1 MNKPFLIL
9 LIALI
14 VFSGCNMRK
23 YFKPA
28 KHQVKGEA
36 YFPNHLQESIVSS
49 NRYGAILKNG
59 AVIGDKGLT
68 QLRIGKNFNYESS
81 FLNESQGFFILAQ
94 DCLNK
99 IDKKT
104 SKSKVAKTEE
114 TELKLKGVEAEV
126 QDKVCHQV
134 ELISNNPNASQQS
147 IVIPLETF
155 ALSASVKGN
164 LLAVVLADNSAN
176 LYDITSQKL
185 LFSEKGSPST
195 TINSLMAMPIFM
207 DTVVVFPML
216 DGRLLVV
223 DYVHGN
229 PTPIRN
235 IVISSDKFFNNIT
248 YLIVDGNN
256 MIASTGKRILSV
268 VSGQEFNYDGDIV
281 DLLYDK
287 GTLYVLTLDGQ
298 ILQMDKSLRELNS
311 VKLPFASLN
320 TIVLNHN
327 KLYSL
332 EKRGYVIEVDLNDFD
347 SYNVY
352 KTPSIGSFKFFSS
365 NRLDKGV
372 FYDKNRVYYDR
383 YYLDYNDFKP
393 KLYPVVEKPASKKSQ
408 KGEKGNAPIY
418 LQERHKAKEKPLEE
432 NKVKPRNSG
441 FEEEVKTRR
450 PEPINNQ
457 NNAIQKGIKENQE
470 NKNAPVSKEDNE
482 KGAKNA
488 PVSKEDNEKGAK
500 NAPVSKEDNEKGAKN
515 APVSKEDNEKG
526 AKNAPVSKEDNEKGA
541 KNAPVSKEDNE
552 KGAKNAP
559 VSKED
564 NEKGAKNA
572 PVSKEDNEKGAK
584 NAPVS
589 KEDNA
594 IDNAIK
600 EAPKLSPKLSPKE
613 EKRRLKEERKK
624 AKAEQRAREFEQRAR
639 EHQERDEKELEERR
653 KALEMNK
660 K

>member
-14 VFSGCNMRK
+14 VFSGCNMKK

-28 KHQVKGEA
+28 KHQIKGEA

-104 SKSKVAKTEE
+104 SKSKVVKTEE

-134 ELISNNPNASQQS
+134 ELISNNPNASQKS
-147 IVIPLETF
+147 IIIPLETF

-332 EKRGYVIEVDLNDFD
+332 EKRGYVIEVDLNDFN

-352 KTPSIGSFKFFSS
+352 KTPTIGSFKFFSS

-383 YYLDYNDFKP
+383 YYLDYNNFKP

-418 LQERHKAKEKPLEE
+418 LQERHKVKENKQPLEE

-441 FEEEVKTRR
+441 FEEDEVKANQRGM
-450 PEPINNQ
+450 EPINNQ
-457 NNAIQKGIKENQE
+457 NNANNENKVGNENNAIQQGE
-470 NKNAPVSKEDNE
+470 NKNAPVSKEGNE
-482 KGAKNA
+482 KGTENA
-488 PVSKEDNEKGAK
+488 PT
-500 NAPVSKEDNEKGAKN
+500 
-515 APVSKEDNEKG
+515 
-526 AKNAPVSKEDNEKGA
+526 
-541 KNAPVSKEDNE
+541 
-552 KGAKNAP
+552 
-559 VSKED
+559 
-564 NEKGAKNA
+564 
-572 PVSKEDNEKGAK
+572 
-584 NAPVS
+584 S

-594 IDNAIK
+594 FK
-600 EAPKLSPKLSPKE
+600 EAPKLSPKE
-613 EKRRLKEERKK
+613 EKRRLKEEKKK

-639 EHQERDEKELEERR
+639 EQQERDEKELEERR
-653 KALEMNK
+653 KALK
-660 K
+660 TK

>member
-1 MNKPFLIL
+1 MNKPFLIS

-14 VFSGCNMRK
+14 VFSGCNMKK
-23 YFKPA
+23 YFKPT
-28 KHQVKGEA
+28 KNQIKGEA

-104 SKSKVAKTEE
+104 SKRKVAKTEE

-185 LFSEKGSPST
+185 LFSEKGSPSA

-268 VSGQEFNYDGDIV
+268 VSGQEFNYDGDII

-320 TIVLNHN
+320 TIVLNNN

-332 EKRGYVIEVDLNDFD
+332 EKRGYVVEVDLNDFD

-352 KTPSIGSFKFFSS
+352 KTPTIGSFKFFSS

-393 KLYPVVEKPASKKSQ
+393 KLYPHAAEFKPSQ

-418 LQERHKAKEKPLEE
+418 LQERHKAKENKQPLEE
-432 NKVKPRNSG
+432 NKVKPKNSG
-441 FEEEVKTRR
+441 FEEEEVKARKR
-450 PEPINNQ
+450 DMEPTKDQ
-457 NNAIQKGIKENQE
+457 NNATQQGETQNNE
-470 NKNAPVSKEDNE
+470 NKNAPISKE
-482 KGAKNA
+482 NA
-488 PVSKEDNEKGAK
+488 TK
-500 NAPVSKEDNEKGAKN
+500 
-515 APVSKEDNEKG
+515 
-526 AKNAPVSKEDNEKGA
+526 
-541 KNAPVSKEDNE
+541 
-552 KGAKNAP
+552 
-559 VSKED
+559 
-564 NEKGAKNA
+564 
-572 PVSKEDNEKGAK
+572 
-584 NAPVS
+584 
-589 KEDNA
+589 
-594 IDNAIK
+594 K
-600 EAPKLSPKLSPKE
+600 EAPKPNSKE
-613 EKRRLKEERKK
+613 EKRRLKEEKKK

-639 EHQERDEKELEERR
+639 EQQERDEKELEERR
-653 KALEMNK
+653 
-660 K
+660 

>member
-14 VFSGCNMRK
+14 VFSGCNMKK

-104 SKSKVAKTEE
+104 SKRKVAKTEE

-352 KTPSIGSFKFFSS
+352 KTPTIGSFKFFSS

-393 KLYPVVEKPASKKSQ
+393 KLYPVVEKPVSKKSQ

-418 LQERHKAKEKPLEE
+418 LQERHKAKENKQPLEE
-432 NKVKPRNSG
+432 KIKPTQGNSG
-441 FEEEVKTRR
+441 FEEEEVKTRR
-450 PEPINNQ
+450 PEPIRDQ
-457 NNAIQKGIKENQE
+457 NNAIQKGMKENQE
-470 NKNAPVSKEDNE
+470 NKNAPASKESNQ
-482 KGAKNA
+482 KGAENA
-488 PVSKEDNEKGAK
+488 PVSKK
-500 NAPVSKEDNEKGAKN
+500 
-515 APVSKEDNEKG
+515 
-526 AKNAPVSKEDNEKGA
+526 
-541 KNAPVSKEDNE
+541 
-552 KGAKNAP
+552 
-559 VSKED
+559 
-564 NEKGAKNA
+564 
-572 PVSKEDNEKGAK
+572 
-584 NAPVS
+584 
-589 KEDNA
+589 DNA
-594 IDNAIK
+594 FK
-600 EAPKLSPKLSPKE
+600 EAPKLSPKE
-613 EKRRLKEERKK
+613 EKRRLKEEKKK

>member
-14 VFSGCNMRK
+14 VFSGCNMKK

-28 KHQVKGEA
+28 KHQIKGEA

-134 ELISNNPNASQQS
+134 ELISSNPNASQKS
-147 IVIPLETF
+147 IIIPLETF

-332 EKRGYVIEVDLNDFD
+332 EKRGYVIEVDLNDFN

-352 KTPSIGSFKFFSS
+352 KTPTIGSFKFFSS

-383 YYLDYNDFKP
+383 YYLDYNNFKP

-418 LQERHKAKEKPLEE
+418 LQERHKVKENKQPLEE

-441 FEEEVKTRR
+441 FEEDEVKANQRGM
-450 PEPINNQ
+450 EPISNQ
-457 NNAIQKGIKENQE
+457 NNANNE
-470 NKNAPVSKEDNE
+470 NKNAPVSKES
-482 KGAKNA
+482 NA
-488 PVSKEDNEKGAK
+488 F
-500 NAPVSKEDNEKGAKN
+500 
-515 APVSKEDNEKG
+515 
-526 AKNAPVSKEDNEKGA
+526 
-541 KNAPVSKEDNE
+541 
-552 KGAKNAP
+552 
-559 VSKED
+559 
-564 NEKGAKNA
+564 
-572 PVSKEDNEKGAK
+572 
-584 NAPVS
+584 
-589 KEDNA
+589 
-594 IDNAIK
+594 K
-600 EAPKLSPKLSPKE
+600 EAPKLSPKE
-613 EKRRLKEERKK
+613 EKRRLKEEKK
-624 AKAEQRAREFEQRAR
+624 RAKAEQRAREFEQRAK
-639 EHQERDEKELEERR
+639 EQQERDEKELEERK

>member
-104 SKSKVAKTEE
+104 SKRKVAKTEE

-147 IVIPLETF
+147 IIIPLETF

-268 VSGQEFNYDGDIV
+268 VSGQEFNYDGDII

-393 KLYPVVEKPASKKSQ
+393 KLYPHAAGFKTSQ

-418 LQERHKAKEKPLEE
+418 LQERHQAKEKPLEE

-441 FEEEVKTRR
+441 FEEEEVKTRR
-450 PEPINNQ
+450 PEPIRDQ
-457 NNAIQKGIKENQE
+457 NNAIQKGVKENQE
-470 NKNAPVSKEDNE
+470 NKNAPALKESNE
-482 KGAKNA
+482 KGT
-488 PVSKEDNEKGAK
+488 E
-500 NAPVSKEDNEKGAKN
+500 
-515 APVSKEDNEKG
+515 
-526 AKNAPVSKEDNEKGA
+526 
-541 KNAPVSKEDNE
+541 
-552 KGAKNAP
+552 
-559 VSKED
+559 
-564 NEKGAKNA
+564 
-572 PVSKEDNEKGAK
+572 

-594 IDNAIK
+594 IK
-600 EAPKLSPKLSPKE
+600 EAPKLSPKE
-613 EKRRLKEERKK
+613 EKRRLKEEKKK
-624 AKAEQRAREFEQRAR
+624 AKAEQRAKEFEQRAR

>member
-104 SKSKVAKTEE
+104 SKNKVAKSEE

-126 QDKVCHQV
+126 QDEVCHQV

-418 LQERHKAKEKPLEE
+418 LQERHKAKENKQPLEE

-441 FEEEVKTRR
+441 FEEEEVKTRR
-450 PEPINNQ
+450 RDMEPINNQ
-457 NNAIQKGIKENQE
+457 NNAIQKGMKENQE
-470 NKNAPVSKEDNE
+470 NKNAPALKEGNQ

-488 PVSKEDNEKGAK
+488 PA
-500 NAPVSKEDNEKGAKN
+500 
-515 APVSKEDNEKG
+515 
-526 AKNAPVSKEDNEKGA
+526 
-541 KNAPVSKEDNE
+541 
-552 KGAKNAP
+552 
-559 VSKED
+559 
-564 NEKGAKNA
+564 
-572 PVSKEDNEKGAK
+572 
-584 NAPVS
+584 S

-594 IDNAIK
+594 IKK
-600 EAPKLSPKLSPKE
+600 EAPKLSPKE
-613 EKRRLKEERKK
+613 EKRRLKEEKKK

-639 EHQERDEKELEERR
+639 EHQERDEKELEERK

>member
-1 MNKPFLIL
+1 MK
-9 LIALI
+9 
-14 VFSGCNMRK
+14 K

-104 SKSKVAKTEE
+104 SKRKVAKTEE

-195 TINSLMAMPIFM
+195 TINSLMAVPIFM

-352 KTPSIGSFKFFSS
+352 KTPTIGSFKFFSS

-393 KLYPVVEKPASKKSQ
+393 KLYPHAAGFKPSQ

-418 LQERHKAKEKPLEE
+418 LQERHKAKENKQPLEE
-432 NKVKPRNSG
+432 KIQPTQGNSG
-441 FEEEVKTRR
+441 FEEEEVKTRR
-450 PEPINNQ
+450 YDMEPANNQ
-457 NNAIQKGIKENQE
+457 NNAIQRGVKENQE
-470 NKNAPVSKEDNE
+470 NKNAPALKESNE
-482 KGAKNA
+482 KGTENA
-488 PVSKEDNEKGAK
+488 PKENKASKEENKP
-500 NAPVSKEDNEKGAKN
+500 NS
-515 APVSKEDNEKG
+515 
-526 AKNAPVSKEDNEKGA
+526 
-541 KNAPVSKEDNE
+541 
-552 KGAKNAP
+552 
-559 VSKED
+559 
-564 NEKGAKNA
+564 
-572 PVSKEDNEKGAK
+572 
-584 NAPVS
+584 
-589 KEDNA
+589 
-594 IDNAIK
+594 
-600 EAPKLSPKLSPKE
+600 KE
-613 EKRRLKEERKK
+613 EKRRLKEEKKK
-624 AKAEQRAREFEQRAR
+624 AKAAQRAREFEQRAK
-639 EHQERDEKELEERR
+639 EQQERDEKELEERK
-653 KALEMNK
+653 KALK
-660 K
+660 AK

>member
-1 MNKPFLIL
+1 
-9 LIALI
+9 
-14 VFSGCNMRK
+14 MRK

-28 KHQVKGEA
+28 KHQIKGEA

-134 ELISNNPNASQQS
+134 ELISNNPSASQKS
-147 IVIPLETF
+147 IIIPLETF

-223 DYVHGN
+223 DYVHGT

-332 EKRGYVIEVDLNDFD
+332 EKRGYVIEVDLNDFN

-352 KTPSIGSFKFFSS
+352 KTPTIGSFKFFSS

-383 YYLDYNDFKP
+383 YYLDYNNFKP
-393 KLYPVVEKPASKKSQ
+393 KLYPVVEKPVSKKSQ

-418 LQERHKAKEKPLEE
+418 LQERHKVKENKQPLEE

-441 FEEEVKTRR
+441 FEEDEVKANQRSI
-450 PEPINNQ
+450 EPANNQ
-457 NNAIQKGIKENQE
+457 NNANDENKVGGENNATQQGVKENQE
-470 NKNAPVSKEDNE
+470 NKNAPVSKE
-482 KGAKNA
+482 GNA
-488 PVSKEDNEKGAK
+488 F
-500 NAPVSKEDNEKGAKN
+500 
-515 APVSKEDNEKG
+515 
-526 AKNAPVSKEDNEKGA
+526 
-541 KNAPVSKEDNE
+541 
-552 KGAKNAP
+552 
-559 VSKED
+559 
-564 NEKGAKNA
+564 
-572 PVSKEDNEKGAK
+572 
-584 NAPVS
+584 
-589 KEDNA
+589 
-594 IDNAIK
+594 K
-600 EAPKLSPKLSPKE
+600 EAPKLSPKE
-613 EKRRLKEERKK
+613 EKRRLKEEKK
-624 AKAEQRAREFEQRAR
+624 RAKAEQRAREFEQRAK
-639 EHQERDEKELEERR
+639 EQQERDEKELEERR
-653 KALEMNK
+653 KALK
-660 K
+660 AK

>member
-1 MNKPFLIL
+1 MNKQFLIS

-14 VFSGCNMRK
+14 AFSGCNMRK

-28 KHQVKGEA
+28 KHQIKGEA

-104 SKSKVAKTEE
+104 NKSKVAKTEE

-352 KTPSIGSFKFFSS
+352 KTPTIGSFKFFSS

-393 KLYPVVEKPASKKSQ
+393 KLYPVVEKSASKKSQ

-418 LQERHKAKEKPLEE
+418 LQERHKAKENKQPLEE

-441 FEEEVKTRR
+441 FEEEEVKTRR
-450 PEPINNQ
+450 RDMEPINNQ

-470 NKNAPVSKEDNE
+470 NRNAPALKESNE
-482 KGAKNA
+482 KGA
-488 PVSKEDNEKGAK
+488 E
-500 NAPVSKEDNEKGAKN
+500 
-515 APVSKEDNEKG
+515 
-526 AKNAPVSKEDNEKGA
+526 
-541 KNAPVSKEDNE
+541 
-552 KGAKNAP
+552 
-559 VSKED
+559 
-564 NEKGAKNA
+564 
-572 PVSKEDNEKGAK
+572 

-594 IDNAIK
+594 IK
-600 EAPKLSPKLSPKE
+600 EAPKLSPKE
-613 EKRRLKEERKK
+613 EKRRLKEEKKK

>member
-1 MNKPFLIL
+1 MNKPFLIS

-14 VFSGCNMRK
+14 VFSGCNMKK

-104 SKSKVAKTEE
+104 SKRKVAKTEE

-147 IVIPLETF
+147 IIIPLETF

-352 KTPSIGSFKFFSS
+352 KTPTIGSFKFFHPIVWI
-365 NRLDKGV
+365 KGC
-372 FYDKNRVYYDR
+372 FMTKI
-383 YYLDYNDFKP
+383 
-393 KLYPVVEKPASKKSQ
+393 
-408 KGEKGNAPIY
+408 GCIM
-418 LQERHKAKEKPLEE
+418 
-432 NKVKPRNSG
+432 
-441 FEEEVKTRR
+441 T
-450 PEPINNQ
+450 
-457 NNAIQKGIKENQE
+457 AII
-470 NKNAPVSKEDNE
+470 
-482 KGAKNA
+482 
-488 PVSKEDNEKGAK
+488 
-500 NAPVSKEDNEKGAKN
+500 
-515 APVSKEDNEKG
+515 
-526 AKNAPVSKEDNEKGA
+526 
-541 KNAPVSKEDNE
+541 
-552 KGAKNAP
+552 
-559 VSKED
+559 
-564 NEKGAKNA
+564 
-572 PVSKEDNEKGAK
+572 
-584 NAPVS
+584 
-589 KEDNA
+589 
-594 IDNAIK
+594 
-600 EAPKLSPKLSPKE
+600 
-613 EKRRLKEERKK
+613 
-624 AKAEQRAREFEQRAR
+624 
-639 EHQERDEKELEERR
+639 
-653 KALEMNK
+653 
-660 K
+660 

>member
-28 KHQVKGEA
+28 KHQIKGEA

-81 FLNESQGFFILAQ
+81 FLNESQGFFILVQ

-147 IVIPLETF
+147 IIIPLETF

-332 EKRGYVIEVDLNDFD
+332 EKRGYVIEVDLNDFN

-352 KTPSIGSFKFFSS
+352 KTPTIGSFKFFSS

-383 YYLDYNDFKP
+383 YYLDYNNFKP

-418 LQERHKAKEKPLEE
+418 LQERHKVKEIKQPLEE

-441 FEEEVKTRR
+441 FEEDEVKANQRGM
-450 PEPINNQ
+450 EPISNQ
-457 NNAIQKGIKENQE
+457 NNANNE
-470 NKNAPVSKEDNE
+470 NKNAPASKESNE
-482 KGAKNA
+482 KGAENA
-488 PVSKEDNEKGAK
+488 PT
-500 NAPVSKEDNEKGAKN
+500 
-515 APVSKEDNEKG
+515 
-526 AKNAPVSKEDNEKGA
+526 
-541 KNAPVSKEDNE
+541 
-552 KGAKNAP
+552 
-559 VSKED
+559 
-564 NEKGAKNA
+564 
-572 PVSKEDNEKGAK
+572 
-584 NAPVS
+584 S

-594 IDNAIK
+594 FK
-600 EAPKLSPKLSPKE
+600 EAPKLSPKE
-613 EKRRLKEERKK
+613 EKRRLKEEKKK

-639 EHQERDEKELEERR
+639 EQQERDEKELEERR

>member
-14 VFSGCNMRK
+14 VFSGCNMKK

-28 KHQVKGEA
+28 KHQIKGEA
-36 YFPNHLQESIVSS
+36 YFSNHLQESIVSS

-134 ELISNNPNASQQS
+134 ELISNNPNASQKS
-147 IVIPLETF
+147 IIIPLETF

-332 EKRGYVIEVDLNDFD
+332 EKRGYVIEVDLNDFN
-347 SYNVY
+347 SFNVY
-352 KTPSIGSFKFFSS
+352 KTPTIGSFKFFSS

-383 YYLDYNDFKP
+383 YYLDYNNFKP

-418 LQERHKAKEKPLEE
+418 LQERHKVKEIKQPLEE
-432 NKVKPRNSG
+432 KIKPTQGNSG
-441 FEEEVKTRR
+441 FEEDEVKANQRGM
-450 PEPINNQ
+450 ESINNQ
-457 NNAIQKGIKENQE
+457 NNANDENKVGNENNAIQQGE
-470 NKNAPVSKEDNE
+470 NKNAPVSKES
-482 KGAKNA
+482 NA
-488 PVSKEDNEKGAK
+488 FKEVPE
-500 NAPVSKEDNEKGAKN
+500 
-515 APVSKEDNEKG
+515 
-526 AKNAPVSKEDNEKGA
+526 
-541 KNAPVSKEDNE
+541 
-552 KGAKNAP
+552 
-559 VSKED
+559 
-564 NEKGAKNA
+564 
-572 PVSKEDNEKGAK
+572 
-584 NAPVS
+584 
-589 KEDNA
+589 
-594 IDNAIK
+594 
-600 EAPKLSPKLSPKE
+600 LSPKE
-613 EKRRLKEERKK
+613 EKRRLKEEKKK

-639 EHQERDEKELEERR
+639 EQQERDEKELEERK
-653 KALEMNK
+653 KALK
-660 K
+660 AK

>member
-14 VFSGCNMRK
+14 VFSGCNMKK

-28 KHQVKGEA
+28 KHQIKGEA

-134 ELISNNPNASQQS
+134 ELISNNPNASQKS
-147 IVIPLETF
+147 IIIPLETF

-223 DYVHGN
+223 DYVHGT

-332 EKRGYVIEVDLNDFD
+332 EKRGYVIEVDLNDFN

-352 KTPSIGSFKFFSS
+352 KTPTIGSFKFFSS

-383 YYLDYNDFKP
+383 YYLDYNNFKP

-418 LQERHKAKEKPLEE
+418 LQERHKVKENKQPLEE

-441 FEEEVKTRR
+441 FEEDEVKANQRSM
-450 PEPINNQ
+450 EPINNQ
-457 NNAIQKGIKENQE
+457 NNANNENKVGNENNAIQQGE
-470 NKNAPVSKEDNE
+470 NKNTPASKEDNE
-482 KGAKNA
+482 KGTENA
-488 PVSKEDNEKGAK
+488 PTSKEG
-500 NAPVSKEDNEKGAKN
+500 NAF
-515 APVSKEDNEKG
+515 
-526 AKNAPVSKEDNEKGA
+526 
-541 KNAPVSKEDNE
+541 
-552 KGAKNAP
+552 
-559 VSKED
+559 
-564 NEKGAKNA
+564 
-572 PVSKEDNEKGAK
+572 
-584 NAPVS
+584 
-589 KEDNA
+589 
-594 IDNAIK
+594 K
-600 EAPKLSPKLSPKE
+600 EAPKLSPKE
-613 EKRRLKEERKK
+613 EKRRLKEEKKK
-624 AKAEQRAREFEQRAR
+624 AKAEQRAREFEQRAK
-639 EHQERDEKELEERR
+639 EQQERDEKELEERK

>member
-1 MNKPFLIL
+1 MNKPFLIS

-14 VFSGCNMRK
+14 VFSGCNMKK

-104 SKSKVAKTEE
+104 SKRKVAKTEE

-134 ELISNNPNASQQS
+134 ELISNNPNANQQS
-147 IVIPLETF
+147 IIIPLETF

-268 VSGQEFNYDGDIV
+268 VSGQEFNYDGDII

-320 TIVLNHN
+320 TIVLNNN

-352 KTPSIGSFKFFSS
+352 KTPTIGSFKFFSS

-393 KLYPVVEKPASKKSQ
+393 KLYPHAAGFKPSQ

-418 LQERHKAKEKPLEE
+418 LQERHKAKENKQPLEE
-432 NKVKPRNSG
+432 NKAKPKNSG
-441 FEEEVKTRR
+441 FEEEEVKARKR
-450 PEPINNQ
+450 DIEPTKDQ
-457 NNAIQKGIKENQE
+457 NNATQQGEKQNAPISKEN
-470 NKNAPVSKEDNE
+470 A
-482 KGAKNA
+482 AK
-488 PVSKEDNEKGAK
+488 
-500 NAPVSKEDNEKGAKN
+500 
-515 APVSKEDNEKG
+515 
-526 AKNAPVSKEDNEKGA
+526 
-541 KNAPVSKEDNE
+541 
-552 KGAKNAP
+552 
-559 VSKED
+559 
-564 NEKGAKNA
+564 
-572 PVSKEDNEKGAK
+572 
-584 NAPVS
+584 
-589 KEDNA
+589 
-594 IDNAIK
+594 K
-600 EAPKLSPKLSPKE
+600 EAPKPSSKE
-613 EKRRLKEERKK
+613 EKRRLKEEKKK

-639 EHQERDEKELEERR
+639 EQQERDEKELEERR

>member
-14 VFSGCNMRK
+14 AFSGCNMRK

-28 KHQVKGEA
+28 KHQIKGEA

-352 KTPSIGSFKFFSS
+352 KTPTIGSFKFFSS

-393 KLYPVVEKPASKKSQ
+393 KLYPVVEKSASKKSQ

-418 LQERHKAKEKPLEE
+418 LQERHKAKENKQPLEE
-432 NKVKPRNSG
+432 KIKPTQGNSG

-450 PEPINNQ
+450 PEPIRDQ
-457 NNAIQKGIKENQE
+457 NNAIQKGVKENQE
-470 NKNAPVSKEDNE
+470 NKNAPALKEGNQ

-488 PVSKEDNEKGAK
+488 PA
-500 NAPVSKEDNEKGAKN
+500 
-515 APVSKEDNEKG
+515 
-526 AKNAPVSKEDNEKGA
+526 
-541 KNAPVSKEDNE
+541 
-552 KGAKNAP
+552 
-559 VSKED
+559 
-564 NEKGAKNA
+564 
-572 PVSKEDNEKGAK
+572 
-584 NAPVS
+584 S

-594 IDNAIK
+594 IK
-600 EAPKLSPKLSPKE
+600 EAPKLSPKE
-613 EKRRLKEERKK
+613 EKRRLKEEKKK
-624 AKAEQRAREFEQRAR
+624 AKAEQRAREFEQRAK

>member
-14 VFSGCNMRK
+14 VFSGCNTRK

-28 KHQVKGEA
+28 KYQIRGEA
-36 YFPNHLQESIVSS
+36 SFSNRLQESIVSS
-49 NRYGAILKNG
+49 NRNGAVLKNG
-59 AVIGDKGLT
+59 AVIGRDGLT
-68 QLRIGKNFNYESS
+68 QLRIGKNFNYASS

-104 SKSKVAKTEE
+104 SKSKVAKSEE
-114 TELKLKGVEAEV
+114 TELKLKGVGSEV
-126 QDKVCHQV
+126 QDKACHQV
-134 ELISNNPNASQQS
+134 ELIGSNPNASQKS
-147 IVIPLETF
+147 IVIALETF

-195 TINSLMAMPIFM
+195 TMNSLMAMPIFM

-223 DYVHGN
+223 DYVHGT

-235 IVISSDKFFNNIT
+235 IVINSEKFFNNIT

-287 GTLYVLTLDGQ
+287 GILYALTLDGQ

-332 EKRGYVIEVDLNDFD
+332 EKRGYVIEVDLNDFN
-347 SYNVY
+347 SYNIY
-352 KTPSIGSFKFFSS
+352 KIPSIGSFKLFSS

-383 YYLDYNDFKP
+383 YYLDYNHFKP

-432 NKVKPRNSG
+432 KIKPTQGNSG
-441 FEEEVKTRR
+441 FEEDEVKANQRAM
-450 PEPINNQ
+450 EPINNQ
-457 NNAIQKGIKENQE
+457 NNANNENKVGNENNAAQQGVKENQE
-470 NKNAPVSKEDNE
+470 NKNAPVSKEDN
-482 KGAKNA
+482 AF
-488 PVSKEDNEKGAK
+488 KEE
-500 NAPVSKEDNEKGAKN
+500 
-515 APVSKEDNEKG
+515 
-526 AKNAPVSKEDNEKGA
+526 
-541 KNAPVSKEDNE
+541 
-552 KGAKNAP
+552 
-559 VSKED
+559 
-564 NEKGAKNA
+564 
-572 PVSKEDNEKGAK
+572 
-584 NAPVS
+584 
-589 KEDNA
+589 
-594 IDNAIK
+594 
-600 EAPKLSPKLSPKE
+600 PKLSPRE
-613 EKRRLKEERKK
+613 EKRRLKEEKK
-624 AKAEQRAREFEQRAR
+624 RAKAAQRAREFEQRAR
-639 EHQERDEKELEERR
+639 EQQERDEKELEERK
-653 KALEMNK
+653 KALK
-660 K
+660 TK

>member
-1 MNKPFLIL
+1 MNKPFLIS

-14 VFSGCNMRK
+14 VFSGCNMKK

-104 SKSKVAKTEE
+104 SKRKVAKTEE

-147 IVIPLETF
+147 IIIPLETF

-185 LFSEKGSPST
+185 LFSEKGSPSA

-268 VSGQEFNYDGDIV
+268 VSGQEFNYDGDII

-320 TIVLNHN
+320 TIVLNNN

-352 KTPSIGSFKFFSS
+352 KTPTIGSFKLFSS

-393 KLYPVVEKPASKKSQ
+393 KLYPHAAEFKPSQ

-418 LQERHKAKEKPLEE
+418 LQERHKAKENKQPLEE
-432 NKVKPRNSG
+432 NKAKPKNSG

-450 PEPINNQ
+450 PEPIKDQ
-457 NNAIQKGIKENQE
+457 NNAIQQGVKENQE
-470 NKNAPVSKEDNE
+470 KQNAPISKE
-482 KGAKNA
+482 NA
-488 PVSKEDNEKGAK
+488 VK
-500 NAPVSKEDNEKGAKN
+500 
-515 APVSKEDNEKG
+515 
-526 AKNAPVSKEDNEKGA
+526 
-541 KNAPVSKEDNE
+541 
-552 KGAKNAP
+552 
-559 VSKED
+559 
-564 NEKGAKNA
+564 
-572 PVSKEDNEKGAK
+572 
-584 NAPVS
+584 
-589 KEDNA
+589 
-594 IDNAIK
+594 K
-600 EAPKLSPKLSPKE
+600 EAPKPNSKE

>member
-1 MNKPFLIL
+1 MNKPFLIS

-14 VFSGCNMRK
+14 VFSGCNMKK

-104 SKSKVAKTEE
+104 SKNKVAKTEE

-268 VSGQEFNYDGDIV
+268 VSGQEFNYDGDII

-320 TIVLNHN
+320 TIVLNNN

-352 KTPSIGSFKFFSS
+352 KTPTIGSFKFFSS

-393 KLYPVVEKPASKKSQ
+393 KLYPHAAEFKPSQ

-432 NKVKPRNSG
+432 NKAKPRNSG
-441 FEEEVKTRR
+441 FEEEEVKARKR
-450 PEPINNQ
+450 DMEPTKDQ
-457 NNAIQKGIKENQE
+457 NNATQQGETQNKE
-470 NKNAPVSKEDNE
+470 NKNAPILKENA
-482 KGAKNA
+482 AK
-488 PVSKEDNEKGAK
+488 
-500 NAPVSKEDNEKGAKN
+500 
-515 APVSKEDNEKG
+515 
-526 AKNAPVSKEDNEKGA
+526 
-541 KNAPVSKEDNE
+541 
-552 KGAKNAP
+552 
-559 VSKED
+559 
-564 NEKGAKNA
+564 
-572 PVSKEDNEKGAK
+572 
-584 NAPVS
+584 
-589 KEDNA
+589 
-594 IDNAIK
+594 K
-600 EAPKLSPKLSPKE
+600 EAPKLSPKE
-613 EKRRLKEERKK
+613 EKHRLKEERKK

>member
-104 SKSKVAKTEE
+104 SKNKVAKTEE

-268 VSGQEFNYDGDIV
+268 VSGQEFNYDGDII

-352 KTPSIGSFKFFSS
+352 KTPTIGSFKFFSS

-418 LQERHKAKEKPLEE
+418 LQERHKAKENKQPLEE
-432 NKVKPRNSG
+432 KIKPTQGNSG
-441 FEEEVKTRR
+441 FEEEEVKTRR

-488 PVSKEDNEKGAK
+488 PTSKE
-500 NAPVSKEDNEKGAKN
+500 
-515 APVSKEDNEKG
+515 
-526 AKNAPVSKEDNEKGA
+526 
-541 KNAPVSKEDNE
+541 
-552 KGAKNAP
+552 
-559 VSKED
+559 
-564 NEKGAKNA
+564 
-572 PVSKEDNEKGAK
+572 
-584 NAPVS
+584 
-589 KEDNA
+589 
-594 IDNAIK
+594 DNAIK

>member
-14 VFSGCNMRK
+14 AFSGCNMRK

-28 KHQVKGEA
+28 KHQIKGEA

-147 IVIPLETF
+147 IIIPLETF

-352 KTPSIGSFKFFSS
+352 KTPTIGSFKFFSS

-383 YYLDYNDFKP
+383 YYLDYNNFKP
-393 KLYPVVEKPASKKSQ
+393 KLYPVVEKPASEKSQ

-418 LQERHKAKEKPLEE
+418 LQERHKVKENKQPLEE
-432 NKVKPRNSG
+432 KIKPTQGNSG
-441 FEEEVKTRR
+441 FEEEEVKTNQRGM
-450 PEPINNQ
+450 EPINHQ
-457 NNAIQKGIKENQE
+457 NNAIQRGVKENQE
-470 NKNAPVSKEDNE
+470 NKNAPTSKEN
-482 KGAKNA
+482 
-488 PVSKEDNEKGAK
+488 
-500 NAPVSKEDNEKGAKN
+500 
-515 APVSKEDNEKG
+515 
-526 AKNAPVSKEDNEKGA
+526 
-541 KNAPVSKEDNE
+541 
-552 KGAKNAP
+552 
-559 VSKED
+559 
-564 NEKGAKNA
+564 
-572 PVSKEDNEKGAK
+572 
-584 NAPVS
+584 
-589 KEDNA
+589 
-594 IDNAIK
+594 NAIK
-600 EAPKLSPKLSPKE
+600 EVPKLSPKE
-613 EKRRLKEERKK
+613 EKRRLKEEKKK
-624 AKAEQRAREFEQRAR
+624 AKAEQRAREFEQRAREFEQRAR

-653 KALEMNK
+653 KALQGVKENQENKNAPFSKEDNAFKEAPKLSPKEEKRRLKEEKKKAKAEQRAREFEQRAKEHQERDEKELEERRKALEMNK

>member
-1 MNKPFLIL
+1 MNKPFLIS

-14 VFSGCNMRK
+14 AFSGCNMKK

-104 SKSKVAKTEE
+104 SKRKVAKTEE

-147 IVIPLETF
+147 IIIPLETF

-185 LFSEKGSPST
+185 LFSEKGSPSA

-268 VSGQEFNYDGDIV
+268 VSGQEFNYDGDII

-320 TIVLNHN
+320 TIVLNNN

-352 KTPSIGSFKFFSS
+352 KTPTIGSFKFFSS

-393 KLYPVVEKPASKKSQ
+393 KLYPHAVGFKPSQ

-418 LQERHKAKEKPLEE
+418 LQERHKAKENKQPLEE
-432 NKVKPRNSG
+432 NKAKPRNSG
-441 FEEEVKTRR
+441 FEEEEVKTRR
-450 PEPINNQ
+450 PEPIKDQ
-457 NNAIQKGIKENQE
+457 NNATQQGETKNNE
-470 NKNAPVSKEDNE
+470 NKNAPVLKESV
-482 KGAKNA
+482 AK
-488 PVSKEDNEKGAK
+488 
-500 NAPVSKEDNEKGAKN
+500 
-515 APVSKEDNEKG
+515 
-526 AKNAPVSKEDNEKGA
+526 
-541 KNAPVSKEDNE
+541 
-552 KGAKNAP
+552 
-559 VSKED
+559 
-564 NEKGAKNA
+564 
-572 PVSKEDNEKGAK
+572 
-584 NAPVS
+584 
-589 KEDNA
+589 
-594 IDNAIK
+594 K
-600 EAPKLSPKLSPKE
+600 EAPKPSSKE
-613 EKRRLKEERKK
+613 EKRRLKEEKKK

>member
-14 VFSGCNMRK
+14 VFSGCNTRK

-28 KHQVKGEA
+28 KYQIRGEA
-36 YFPNHLQESIVSS
+36 SFSNRLQESIVSS
-49 NRYGAILKNG
+49 NRNGAVLKNG
-59 AVIGDKGLT
+59 AVIGRDGLT
-68 QLRIGKNFNYESS
+68 QLRIGKNFNYASS

-104 SKSKVAKTEE
+104 SKSKVAKSEE
-114 TELKLKGVEAEV
+114 TELKLKGVGSEV
-126 QDKVCHQV
+126 QDKACHQV
-134 ELISNNPNASQQS
+134 ELIGSNPNASQKS
-147 IVIPLETF
+147 IVIALETF

-195 TINSLMAMPIFM
+195 TMNSLMAMPIFM

-223 DYVHGN
+223 DYVHGT

-235 IVISSDKFFNNIT
+235 IVINSEKFFNNIT

-287 GTLYVLTLDGQ
+287 GTLYALTLDGQ

-332 EKRGYVIEVDLNDFD
+332 EKRGYVIEVDLNDFN
-347 SYNVY
+347 SYNIY
-352 KTPSIGSFKFFSS
+352 KIPSIGSFKLFSS

-383 YYLDYNDFKP
+383 YYLDYNHFKP

-432 NKVKPRNSG
+432 KIKPTQGNSG
-441 FEEEVKTRR
+441 FEEDEVKANQRDM
-450 PEPINNQ
+450 EPINNQ
-457 NNAIQKGIKENQE
+457 NNANNENKVGNENNATQQGVKENQE
-470 NKNAPVSKEDNE
+470 NKNAPVLKES
-482 KGAKNA
+482 NA
-488 PVSKEDNEKGAK
+488 FKE
-500 NAPVSKEDNEKGAKN
+500 V
-515 APVSKEDNEKG
+515 
-526 AKNAPVSKEDNEKGA
+526 
-541 KNAPVSKEDNE
+541 
-552 KGAKNAP
+552 
-559 VSKED
+559 
-564 NEKGAKNA
+564 
-572 PVSKEDNEKGAK
+572 
-584 NAPVS
+584 
-589 KEDNA
+589 
-594 IDNAIK
+594 
-600 EAPKLSPKLSPKE
+600 PKLSPRE
-613 EKRRLKEERKK
+613 EKRRLKEEKK
-624 AKAEQRAREFEQRAR
+624 RAKAAQRAREFEQRAK
-639 EHQERDEKELEERR
+639 EQQERDEKELEER
-653 KALEMNK
+653 K
-660 K
+660 KL

>member
-14 VFSGCNMRK
+14 VFSGCNMKK

-28 KHQVKGEA
+28 KHQIKGEA

-147 IVIPLETF
+147 IIIPLETF

-164 LLAVVLADNSAN
+164 FLAVVLADNSAN

-332 EKRGYVIEVDLNDFD
+332 EKRGYVIEVDLNDFN

-352 KTPSIGSFKFFSS
+352 KTPTIGSFKFFSS

-383 YYLDYNDFKP
+383 YYLDYNNFKP

-418 LQERHKAKEKPLEE
+418 LQERHKVKENKQPLKE

-441 FEEEVKTRR
+441 FEEDEVKANQRGM
-450 PEPINNQ
+450 EPINNLNNANNENKVGNE
-457 NNAIQKGIKENQE
+457 NNAIQQGE
-470 NKNAPVSKEDNE
+470 NKNT
-482 KGAKNA
+482 
-488 PVSKEDNEKGAK
+488 
-500 NAPVSKEDNEKGAKN
+500 
-515 APVSKEDNEKG
+515 
-526 AKNAPVSKEDNEKGA
+526 
-541 KNAPVSKEDNE
+541 
-552 KGAKNAP
+552 
-559 VSKED
+559 
-564 NEKGAKNA
+564 
-572 PVSKEDNEKGAK
+572 
-584 NAPVS
+584 PVS

-594 IDNAIK
+594 FK
-600 EAPKLSPKLSPKE
+600 EAPKLSPKE
-613 EKRRLKEERKK
+613 EKRRLKEEKKK

-639 EHQERDEKELEERR
+639 EQQERDEKSL
-653 KALEMNK
+653 K
-660 K
+660 KEKKL

>member
-9 LIALI
+9 LVALI

-59 AVIGDKGLT
+59 AVVGDKGLT

-104 SKSKVAKTEE
+104 SKRKVAKTEE

-185 LFSEKGSPST
+185 LFSEKGSPSA

-223 DYVHGN
+223 DYAHGN

-268 VSGQEFNYDGDIV
+268 VSGQEFNYDGDII

-320 TIVLNHN
+320 TIVLNNN

-352 KTPSIGSFKFFSS
+352 KTPTIGSFKFFSS

-393 KLYPVVEKPASKKSQ
+393 KLYPHAAEFKPSQ

-418 LQERHKAKEKPLEE
+418 LQERHKAKENKQPLEE
-432 NKVKPRNSG
+432 NKAKPKNSG
-441 FEEEVKTRR
+441 FEEEEVKTRR
-450 PEPINNQ
+450 PEPIKDQ
-457 NNAIQKGIKENQE
+457 NNATQQGETQNNE
-470 NKNAPVSKEDNE
+470 NKNAPVLKENA
-482 KGAKNA
+482 AK
-488 PVSKEDNEKGAK
+488 
-500 NAPVSKEDNEKGAKN
+500 
-515 APVSKEDNEKG
+515 
-526 AKNAPVSKEDNEKGA
+526 
-541 KNAPVSKEDNE
+541 
-552 KGAKNAP
+552 
-559 VSKED
+559 
-564 NEKGAKNA
+564 
-572 PVSKEDNEKGAK
+572 
-584 NAPVS
+584 
-589 KEDNA
+589 
-594 IDNAIK
+594 K
-600 EAPKLSPKLSPKE
+600 EAPKPSSKE
-613 EKRRLKEERKK
+613 EKRRLKEEKKK

-639 EHQERDEKELEERR
+639 EQQERDEKELEERR

>member
-1 MNKPFLIL
+1 MNRSFLIS

-14 VFSGCNMRK
+14 VFSGCNMKK

-104 SKSKVAKTEE
+104 SKRKAAKTEE

-281 DLLYDK
+281 DLLYNK

-352 KTPSIGSFKFFSS
+352 KTPTIGSFKFFSS

-393 KLYPVVEKPASKKSQ
+393 KLYPHAAGFKPSQ

-418 LQERHKAKEKPLEE
+418 LQERHKTKESKQPLEE
-432 NKVKPRNSG
+432 KIQPTQGNSG
-441 FEEEVKTRR
+441 FEEEEVKTRR
-450 PEPINNQ
+450 HDMEPINNQ
-457 NNAIQKGIKENQE
+457 NNAIQRGVKENQE
-470 NKNAPVSKEDNE
+470 NKNAPALKESNE
-482 KGAKNA
+482 KGTENA
-488 PVSKEDNEKGAK
+488 PKENKASKEENKP
-500 NAPVSKEDNEKGAKN
+500 NS
-515 APVSKEDNEKG
+515 
-526 AKNAPVSKEDNEKGA
+526 
-541 KNAPVSKEDNE
+541 
-552 KGAKNAP
+552 
-559 VSKED
+559 
-564 NEKGAKNA
+564 
-572 PVSKEDNEKGAK
+572 
-584 NAPVS
+584 
-589 KEDNA
+589 
-594 IDNAIK
+594 
-600 EAPKLSPKLSPKE
+600 KE
-613 EKRRLKEERKK
+613 EKRRLKEEKKK
-624 AKAEQRAREFEQRAR
+624 AKAAQRAKEFEQRAK
-639 EHQERDEKELEERR
+639 EQQERDEKELEERK
-653 KALEMNK
+653 KALK
-660 K
+660 AK

>member
-1 MNKPFLIL
+1 MNKPFLIS

-14 VFSGCNMRK
+14 VFSGCNMKK

-104 SKSKVAKTEE
+104 SKRKVAKTEE

-147 IVIPLETF
+147 IIIPLETF

-268 VSGQEFNYDGDIV
+268 VSGQEFNYDGDII

-320 TIVLNHN
+320 TIVLNNN

-352 KTPSIGSFKFFSS
+352 KTPTIGSFKFFSS

-393 KLYPVVEKPASKKSQ
+393 KLYPHAAEFKTSQ

-418 LQERHKAKEKPLEE
+418 LQERHKAKENKQPLEE
-432 NKVKPRNSG
+432 NKAKPKNSG

-450 PEPINNQ
+450 PEPIKDQ
-457 NNAIQKGIKENQE
+457 NNPTQQGETKNNE
-470 NKNAPVSKEDNE
+470 NKNAPILKENA
-482 KGAKNA
+482 AK
-488 PVSKEDNEKGAK
+488 
-500 NAPVSKEDNEKGAKN
+500 
-515 APVSKEDNEKG
+515 
-526 AKNAPVSKEDNEKGA
+526 
-541 KNAPVSKEDNE
+541 
-552 KGAKNAP
+552 
-559 VSKED
+559 
-564 NEKGAKNA
+564 
-572 PVSKEDNEKGAK
+572 
-584 NAPVS
+584 
-589 KEDNA
+589 
-594 IDNAIK
+594 K
-600 EAPKLSPKLSPKE
+600 EAPKPSSKE
-613 EKRRLKEERKK
+613 EKRRLKEEKKK

>member
-1 MNKPFLIL
+1 MNKQFLIL

-14 VFSGCNMRK
+14 AFSGCNMRK

-28 KHQVKGEA
+28 KHQIKGEA

-104 SKSKVAKTEE
+104 SKSKAAKTEE

-352 KTPSIGSFKFFSS
+352 KTPTIGSFKFFSS

-418 LQERHKAKEKPLEE
+418 LQERHKVKENKQPLEE
-432 NKVKPRNSG
+432 KIKPTQGNSG
-441 FEEEVKTRR
+441 FEEEEVKTRR
-450 PEPINNQ
+450 RDMEPINNQ
-457 NNAIQKGIKENQE
+457 NNAIQQGIKENQE
-470 NKNAPVSKEDNE
+470 NKNAPVSKESNE
-482 KGAKNA
+482 KDAENA
-488 PVSKEDNEKGAK
+488 LI
-500 NAPVSKEDNEKGAKN
+500 
-515 APVSKEDNEKG
+515 
-526 AKNAPVSKEDNEKGA
+526 
-541 KNAPVSKEDNE
+541 
-552 KGAKNAP
+552 
-559 VSKED
+559 
-564 NEKGAKNA
+564 
-572 PVSKEDNEKGAK
+572 
-584 NAPVS
+584 S

-594 IDNAIK
+594 FK
-600 EAPKLSPKLSPKE
+600 EAPKLSPKE

>member
-14 VFSGCNMRK
+14 VSSGCNMKK

-28 KHQVKGEA
+28 KHQIKGEA

-104 SKSKVAKTEE
+104 SKSKVARTEE

-134 ELISNNPNASQQS
+134 ELISSNPNASQKS
-147 IVIPLETF
+147 IIIPLETF

-332 EKRGYVIEVDLNDFD
+332 EKRGYVIEVDLNDFN

-352 KTPSIGSFKFFSS
+352 KTPTIGSFKFFSS

-383 YYLDYNDFKP
+383 YYLDYNNFKP

-408 KGEKGNAPIY
+408 KGEKGNTPIY
-418 LQERHKAKEKPLEE
+418 LQERHKVKENKQPLEE

-441 FEEEVKTRR
+441 FEEDEVKANQRGM
-450 PEPINNQ
+450 EPINNQ
-457 NNAIQKGIKENQE
+457 NNTNNENKVGNENNATQQGE
-470 NKNAPVSKEDNE
+470 NKNAPVSKEN
-482 KGAKNA
+482 NA
-488 PVSKEDNEKGAK
+488 F
-500 NAPVSKEDNEKGAKN
+500 
-515 APVSKEDNEKG
+515 
-526 AKNAPVSKEDNEKGA
+526 
-541 KNAPVSKEDNE
+541 
-552 KGAKNAP
+552 
-559 VSKED
+559 
-564 NEKGAKNA
+564 
-572 PVSKEDNEKGAK
+572 
-584 NAPVS
+584 
-589 KEDNA
+589 
-594 IDNAIK
+594 K
-600 EAPKLSPKLSPKE
+600 EAPKLSPKE
-613 EKRRLKEERKK
+613 EKRRLKEEKK
-624 AKAEQRAREFEQRAR
+624 RAKAEQRAREFEQRAR
-639 EHQERDEKELEERR
+639 EQQERDEKELEERR
-653 KALEMNK
+653 KALK
-660 K
+660 AK

>member
-14 VFSGCNMRK
+14 AFSGCNMRK

-28 KHQVKGEA
+28 KHQIKGEA

-104 SKSKVAKTEE
+104 SKNKVAKTEE

-352 KTPSIGSFKFFSS
+352 KTPTIGSFKFFSS

-393 KLYPVVEKPASKKSQ
+393 KLYPVVEKSASKKSQ

-418 LQERHKAKEKPLEE
+418 LQERHKAKENKQPLEE

-441 FEEEVKTRR
+441 FEEEEVKTRR
-450 PEPINNQ
+450 RDMEPINNQ
-457 NNAIQKGIKENQE
+457 NNAIQKGVKENQE
-470 NKNAPVSKEDNE
+470 NRNAPASKEDNQ
-482 KGAKNA
+482 KGTKNA
-488 PVSKEDNEKGAK
+488 PA
-500 NAPVSKEDNEKGAKN
+500 
-515 APVSKEDNEKG
+515 
-526 AKNAPVSKEDNEKGA
+526 
-541 KNAPVSKEDNE
+541 
-552 KGAKNAP
+552 
-559 VSKED
+559 
-564 NEKGAKNA
+564 
-572 PVSKEDNEKGAK
+572 
-584 NAPVS
+584 S

-594 IDNAIK
+594 FK
-600 EAPKLSPKLSPKE
+600 EAPKLSPKE
-613 EKRRLKEERKK
+613 EKRRLKEEKKK

>member
-14 VFSGCNMRK
+14 VFSGCNMKK

-28 KHQVKGEA
+28 KHQIKGEA

-134 ELISNNPNASQQS
+134 ELISNNPNASQKS
-147 IVIPLETF
+147 IIIPLETF

-332 EKRGYVIEVDLNDFD
+332 EKRGYVIEVDLNDFN

-352 KTPSIGSFKFFSS
+352 KTPTIGSFKFFSS

-383 YYLDYNDFKP
+383 YYLDYNNFKP

-418 LQERHKAKEKPLEE
+418 LQERHKVKENKQPLEG

-441 FEEEVKTRR
+441 FEEDEVKANQRGV
-450 PEPINNQ
+450 EPINNQ
-457 NNAIQKGIKENQE
+457 NNANDENKVGNENNAIQQGE
-470 NKNAPVSKEDNE
+470 NKNAPVSKE
-482 KGAKNA
+482 GNA
-488 PVSKEDNEKGAK
+488 FKEE
-500 NAPVSKEDNEKGAKN
+500 
-515 APVSKEDNEKG
+515 
-526 AKNAPVSKEDNEKGA
+526 
-541 KNAPVSKEDNE
+541 
-552 KGAKNAP
+552 
-559 VSKED
+559 
-564 NEKGAKNA
+564 
-572 PVSKEDNEKGAK
+572 
-584 NAPVS
+584 
-589 KEDNA
+589 
-594 IDNAIK
+594 
-600 EAPKLSPKLSPKE
+600 PKLSPKE
-613 EKRRLKEERKK
+613 EKRRLKEEKK
-624 AKAEQRAREFEQRAR
+624 RAKAEQRAREFEQRAK
-639 EHQERDEKELEERR
+639 EQQERDEKELEERR

>member
-28 KHQVKGEA
+28 KHQIKGEA

-114 TELKLKGVEAEV
+114 TELKLKGAEAEV

-134 ELISNNPNASQQS
+134 ELISSNPNASQKS
-147 IVIPLETF
+147 IIIPLETF

-332 EKRGYVIEVDLNDFD
+332 EKRGYVIEVDLNDFN
-347 SYNVY
+347 SYNIY
-352 KTPSIGSFKFFSS
+352 KTPTIGSFKFFSS

-383 YYLDYNDFKP
+383 YYLDYNNFKP

-418 LQERHKAKEKPLEE
+418 LQERHKVKENKQPLEE
-432 NKVKPRNSG
+432 KIKPTQGNSG
-441 FEEEVKTRR
+441 FEEDEVKARR
-450 PEPINNQ
+450 RGMEPINNQ
-457 NNAIQKGIKENQE
+457 NNANNENKVGNENNATQQGVKENQE
-470 NKNAPVSKEDNE
+470 NKNAP
-482 KGAKNA
+482 AL
-488 PVSKEDNEKGAK
+488 
-500 NAPVSKEDNEKGAKN
+500 
-515 APVSKEDNEKG
+515 
-526 AKNAPVSKEDNEKGA
+526 
-541 KNAPVSKEDNE
+541 
-552 KGAKNAP
+552 
-559 VSKED
+559 
-564 NEKGAKNA
+564 
-572 PVSKEDNEKGAK
+572 
-584 NAPVS
+584 

-594 IDNAIK
+594 FK
-600 EAPKLSPKLSPKE
+600 ETPKLSPRE
-613 EKRRLKEERKK
+613 EKRRLKEEKK
-624 AKAEQRAREFEQRAR
+624 RAKAAQRAREFEQRAK
-639 EHQERDEKELEERR
+639 EHQERDEKELEERK

>member
-14 VFSGCNMRK
+14 VFSGCNMKK

-28 KHQVKGEA
+28 KHQIKGEA

-49 NRYGAILKNG
+49 NRNGAILKNG

-134 ELISNNPNASQQS
+134 ELISNNPNASQKS
-147 IVIPLETF
+147 IIIPLETF

-223 DYVHGN
+223 DYVHGT

-332 EKRGYVIEVDLNDFD
+332 EKRGYVIEVDLNDFN

-352 KTPSIGSFKFFSS
+352 KTPTIGSFKFFSS

-393 KLYPVVEKPASKKSQ
+393 KLYPVVEKPASEKSQ

-441 FEEEVKTRR
+441 FEEDEVKANQRAM
-450 PEPINNQ
+450 EPINHQ
-457 NNAIQKGIKENQE
+457 NNAIQRGE
-470 NKNAPVSKEDNE
+470 NKNAPISKEN
-482 KGAKNA
+482 NA
-488 PVSKEDNEKGAK
+488 F
-500 NAPVSKEDNEKGAKN
+500 
-515 APVSKEDNEKG
+515 
-526 AKNAPVSKEDNEKGA
+526 
-541 KNAPVSKEDNE
+541 
-552 KGAKNAP
+552 
-559 VSKED
+559 
-564 NEKGAKNA
+564 
-572 PVSKEDNEKGAK
+572 
-584 NAPVS
+584 
-589 KEDNA
+589 
-594 IDNAIK
+594 K
-600 EAPKLSPKLSPKE
+600 EAPKLSPKEEKRRLKEEKKKAKAEQRAREFEQRAREHQERDEKELEERRKALGMDQGNEKVNAKENDQEIKQEATKEPGNENNATQQGENKPNSKE

-639 EHQERDEKELEERR
+639 EHQERDEKELEERK

>member
-14 VFSGCNMRK
+14 VFSGCNMKK

-28 KHQVKGEA
+28 KHQIKGEA

-59 AVIGDKGLT
+59 TVIGDKGLT

-147 IVIPLETF
+147 IIIPLETF

-223 DYVHGN
+223 DYVHGT

-332 EKRGYVIEVDLNDFD
+332 EKRGYVIEVDLNDFN

-352 KTPSIGSFKFFSS
+352 KTPTIGSFKFFSS

-383 YYLDYNDFKP
+383 YYLDYNNFKP
-393 KLYPVVEKPASKKSQ
+393 KFYPVVEKPVSKKSQ

-418 LQERHKAKEKPLEE
+418 LQERHKVKENKQPLEE

-441 FEEEVKTRR
+441 FEEDEVKANQRGM
-450 PEPINNQ
+450 EPINNQ
-457 NNAIQKGIKENQE
+457 NNANNENKVGNENNAIQQGE
-470 NKNAPVSKEDNE
+470 NKNAPVSKEN
-482 KGAKNA
+482 NA
-488 PVSKEDNEKGAK
+488 FKE
-500 NAPVSKEDNEKGAKN
+500 V
-515 APVSKEDNEKG
+515 
-526 AKNAPVSKEDNEKGA
+526 
-541 KNAPVSKEDNE
+541 
-552 KGAKNAP
+552 
-559 VSKED
+559 
-564 NEKGAKNA
+564 
-572 PVSKEDNEKGAK
+572 
-584 NAPVS
+584 
-589 KEDNA
+589 
-594 IDNAIK
+594 
-600 EAPKLSPKLSPKE
+600 PKLSPKE
-613 EKRRLKEERKK
+613 EKRRLKEEKKK
-624 AKAEQRAREFEQRAR
+624 AKAEQRAREFEQRAK
-639 EHQERDEKELEERR
+639 EQQERDEKELEERK
-653 KALEMNK
+653 KALK
-660 K
+660 AK

>member
-332 EKRGYVIEVDLNDFD
+332 EKRGYVVEVDLNDFD

-352 KTPSIGSFKFFSS
+352 KTPTIGSFKFFSS

-393 KLYPVVEKPASKKSQ
+393 KLYPHAAEFKPSQ

-418 LQERHKAKEKPLEE
+418 LQERHKAKEKSLEE

-441 FEEEVKTRR
+441 FEEEEVKTRR
-450 PEPINNQ
+450 PEPIKDQ
-457 NNAIQKGIKENQE
+457 NNAIQKGVKENQE

-488 PVSKEDNEKGAK
+488 PTSKE
-500 NAPVSKEDNEKGAKN
+500 
-515 APVSKEDNEKG
+515 
-526 AKNAPVSKEDNEKGA
+526 
-541 KNAPVSKEDNE
+541 
-552 KGAKNAP
+552 
-559 VSKED
+559 
-564 NEKGAKNA
+564 
-572 PVSKEDNEKGAK
+572 
-584 NAPVS
+584 
-589 KEDNA
+589 
-594 IDNAIK
+594 DNAIK
-600 EAPKLSPKLSPKE
+600 EAPKPSSKE
-613 EKRRLKEERKK
+613 EKRRLKEEKKK
-624 AKAEQRAREFEQRAR
+624 AKAEQRAKEFEQRAR
-639 EHQERDEKELEERR
+639 EHQERDEKELEERK

>member
-14 VFSGCNMRK
+14 AFSGCNMRK

-104 SKSKVAKTEE
+104 SKSKAAKTEE

-352 KTPSIGSFKFFSS
+352 KTPTIGSFKFFSS

-383 YYLDYNDFKP
+383 HYLDYNEFKP
-393 KLYPVVEKPASKKSQ
+393 KLYPVVEKPVSKKSQ
-408 KGEKGNAPIY
+408 KGEKVNAPIY
-418 LQERHKAKEKPLEE
+418 LQERHKAKGNKQPLEE

-441 FEEEVKTRR
+441 FEEEEVKTKR
-450 PEPINNQ
+450 PEPIKDQ
-457 NNAIQKGIKENQE
+457 NNAIQQGVKENQE
-470 NKNAPVSKEDNE
+470 NKNAPVSKEGNE
-482 KGAKNA
+482 KGI
-488 PVSKEDNEKGAK
+488 E
-500 NAPVSKEDNEKGAKN
+500 
-515 APVSKEDNEKG
+515 
-526 AKNAPVSKEDNEKGA
+526 
-541 KNAPVSKEDNE
+541 
-552 KGAKNAP
+552 
-559 VSKED
+559 
-564 NEKGAKNA
+564 
-572 PVSKEDNEKGAK
+572 

-594 IDNAIK
+594 FK
-600 EAPKLSPKLSPKE
+600 EAPKLSPKE

-624 AKAEQRAREFEQRAR
+624 AKAEQRAREFEQRAK
-639 EHQERDEKELEERR
+639 EQQERDEKELEEKR
-653 KALEMNK
+653 KALKMNK

>member
-14 VFSGCNMRK
+14 VFSGCNMKK

-28 KHQVKGEA
+28 KHQIKGEA

-134 ELISNNPNASQQS
+134 ELISNNPNANQQS
-147 IVIPLETF
+147 IIIPLETF

-185 LFSEKGSPST
+185 LFSEKSSPST

-223 DYVHGN
+223 DYVHGT

-352 KTPSIGSFKFFSS
+352 KTPTIGSFKFFSS

-393 KLYPVVEKPASKKSQ
+393 KLYPVVEKPASEKSQ

-441 FEEEVKTRR
+441 FEEDEVKANQRGM
-450 PEPINNQ
+450 EPINHQ
-457 NNAIQKGIKENQE
+457 NNAIQRGE
-470 NKNAPVSKEDNE
+470 NKNAP
-482 KGAKNA
+482 A
-488 PVSKEDNEKGAK
+488 
-500 NAPVSKEDNEKGAKN
+500 
-515 APVSKEDNEKG
+515 
-526 AKNAPVSKEDNEKGA
+526 
-541 KNAPVSKEDNE
+541 
-552 KGAKNAP
+552 
-559 VSKED
+559 
-564 NEKGAKNA
+564 
-572 PVSKEDNEKGAK
+572 
-584 NAPVS
+584 S

-594 IDNAIK
+594 FK
-600 EAPKLSPKLSPKE
+600 EAPKLSPKE
-613 EKRRLKEERKK
+613 EKRRLKEEKKK

>member
-28 KHQVKGEA
+28 KHQIKGEA

-81 FLNESQGFFILAQ
+81 FVNESQGFFILAQ

-147 IVIPLETF
+147 IIIPLETF
-155 ALSASVKGN
+155 VLSASVKGN

-223 DYVHGN
+223 DYVHGT

-352 KTPSIGSFKFFSS
+352 KTPTIGSFKFFSS

-383 YYLDYNDFKP
+383 YYLDYNNFKP
-393 KLYPVVEKPASKKSQ
+393 KLYPVVEKPVSKKSQ

-418 LQERHKAKEKPLEE
+418 LQERHKVKEIKQPLEE
-432 NKVKPRNSG
+432 KIKPTQGNSG
-441 FEEEVKTRR
+441 FEEDEVKANQRGM
-450 PEPINNQ
+450 ESINNQ
-457 NNAIQKGIKENQE
+457 NNANNENKVGNENNAIQQGE
-470 NKNAPVSKEDNE
+470 NKNAPVSKEDN
-482 KGAKNA
+482 AF
-488 PVSKEDNEKGAK
+488 
-500 NAPVSKEDNEKGAKN
+500 
-515 APVSKEDNEKG
+515 
-526 AKNAPVSKEDNEKGA
+526 
-541 KNAPVSKEDNE
+541 
-552 KGAKNAP
+552 
-559 VSKED
+559 
-564 NEKGAKNA
+564 
-572 PVSKEDNEKGAK
+572 
-584 NAPVS
+584 
-589 KEDNA
+589 
-594 IDNAIK
+594 K
-600 EAPKLSPKLSPKE
+600 EAPKLSPKE
-613 EKRRLKEERKK
+613 EKRRLKEEKKK

-639 EHQERDEKELEERR
+639 EQQERDEKELEERR
-653 KALEMNK
+653 KALK
-660 K
+660 AK

>member
-1 MNKPFLIL
+1 MNKQFLIL

-14 VFSGCNMRK
+14 VFSGCNMKK

-28 KHQVKGEA
+28 KHQIKGEA

-134 ELISNNPNASQQS
+134 ELISNNPNASQKS
-147 IVIPLETF
+147 IIIPLETF

-332 EKRGYVIEVDLNDFD
+332 EKRGYVIEVDLNDFN

-352 KTPSIGSFKFFSS
+352 KTPTIGSFKFFSS

-383 YYLDYNDFKP
+383 YYLDYNNFKP

-418 LQERHKAKEKPLEE
+418 LQERHKAKENKQPLEE
-432 NKVKPRNSG
+432 KIKPTQGNSG
-441 FEEEVKTRR
+441 FEEEEVKTKRR
-450 PEPINNQ
+450 DMEPINNQ
-457 NNAIQKGIKENQE
+457 NNANDENKVGNENNAIQRGE
-470 NKNAPVSKEDNE
+470 NKNAPTSKE
-482 KGAKNA
+482 GNA
-488 PVSKEDNEKGAK
+488 F
-500 NAPVSKEDNEKGAKN
+500 
-515 APVSKEDNEKG
+515 
-526 AKNAPVSKEDNEKGA
+526 
-541 KNAPVSKEDNE
+541 
-552 KGAKNAP
+552 
-559 VSKED
+559 
-564 NEKGAKNA
+564 
-572 PVSKEDNEKGAK
+572 
-584 NAPVS
+584 
-589 KEDNA
+589 
-594 IDNAIK
+594 K
-600 EAPKLSPKLSPKE
+600 EAQKLSPKE
-613 EKRRLKEERKK
+613 EKRRLKEEKKK
-624 AKAEQRAREFEQRAR
+624 AKAEQRAREFEQRAK
-639 EHQERDEKELEERR
+639 EQQERDKKELEERK

>member
-14 VFSGCNMRK
+14 VFSGCNMKK

-28 KHQVKGEA
+28 KHQIKGEA

-147 IVIPLETF
+147 IIIPLETF

-332 EKRGYVIEVDLNDFD
+332 EKRGYVIEVDLNDFN

-352 KTPSIGSFKFFSS
+352 KTPTIGSFKFFSS

-383 YYLDYNDFKP
+383 YYLDYNNFKP

-418 LQERHKAKEKPLEE
+418 LQERHKVKEIKQPLEE
-432 NKVKPRNSG
+432 KIKPTQGNSG
-441 FEEEVKTRR
+441 FEEDEVKANQRGM
-450 PEPINNQ
+450 EPISNQ
-457 NNAIQKGIKENQE
+457 NNANDENKVGNENNAIQQGE
-470 NKNAPVSKEDNE
+470 NKNAPASKES
-482 KGAKNA
+482 NA
-488 PVSKEDNEKGAK
+488 F
-500 NAPVSKEDNEKGAKN
+500 
-515 APVSKEDNEKG
+515 
-526 AKNAPVSKEDNEKGA
+526 
-541 KNAPVSKEDNE
+541 
-552 KGAKNAP
+552 
-559 VSKED
+559 
-564 NEKGAKNA
+564 
-572 PVSKEDNEKGAK
+572 
-584 NAPVS
+584 
-589 KEDNA
+589 
-594 IDNAIK
+594 K
-600 EAPKLSPKLSPKE
+600 EAPKLSPKE
-613 EKRRLKEERKK
+613 EKRRLKEEKK
-624 AKAEQRAREFEQRAR
+624 RAKAEQRAREFEQRAR
-639 EHQERDEKELEERR
+639 EQQERDEKELEERK
-653 KALEMNK
+653 KALK
-660 K
+660 AK